1 MFRETDFHRRFFP
14 DISEMQM
21 YDNNINIMPMLS
33 VLYKRTQAIA
43 IFAYAFVLKISVI
56 GSDG

>member
-1 MFRETDFHRRFFP
+1 
-14 DISEMQM
+14 M
-21 YDNNINIMPMLS
+21 YGNNMNIIPMLS

-56 GSDG
+56 GSDGLNATMLLSWSFYI